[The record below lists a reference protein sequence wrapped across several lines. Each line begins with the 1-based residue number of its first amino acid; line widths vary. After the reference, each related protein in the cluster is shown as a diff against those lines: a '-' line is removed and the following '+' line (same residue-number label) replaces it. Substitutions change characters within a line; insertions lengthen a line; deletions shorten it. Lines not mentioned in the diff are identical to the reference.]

1 MKGSEAHSTNNRM
14 ELTAALEALKSRR
27 DGEKVEL
34 HTDSEYL
41 RKGITQWISAWQ
53 RNGWTRKTGKPVLNK
68 DLWIALD
75 TENKRVHVEW
85 RWVKAHAGHVY
96 NEMVDQAAR
105 DAATDASNSH
115 VEVTLRQVAP
125 DRVTYTIHT
134 LVTSPVDRYFVA
146 AANLGEHRSAWAFV
160 HGTDQNNTKTGVE
173 DGATFNRALIVGA
186 VELIRSLPPNRP
198 ASVTTDSEYLYK
210 GATQWLDGWR
220 RRNWRKADM
229 KPIANKELWI
239 EMSEL
244 MEHVDVNWQFQK
256 HDGSSD
262 SLVQVAAR
270 VARETLESTSL

>member
-1 MKGSEAHSTNNRM
+1 MKGSETHSTNNRM
-14 ELTAALEALKSRR
+14 ELTAALEALRSRR

-41 RKGITQWISAWQ
+41 RKGITQWISAWK

-75 TENKRVHVEW
+75 AENKRVHVEW

-96 NEMVDQAAR
+96 NEMVDEAAR
-105 DAATDASNSH
+105 DAAFDASNSQ
-115 VEVTLRQVAP
+115 VEAVGHHATPESVTTTQATRLE
-125 DRVTYTIHT
+125 DT
-134 LVTSPVDRYFVA
+134 YFVN
-146 AANLGEHRSAWAFV
+146 AANLGENRSAWAFV
-160 HGTDQNNTKTGVE
+160 HGTDHNITETGVE

-186 VELIRSLPPNRP
+186 VELIRSLPANKP

-220 RRNWRKADM
+220 RRDWRKADM
-229 KPIANKELWI
+229 KPIANKELWV

-244 MEHVDVNWQFQK
+244 LEHVNVNWQFQK
-256 HDGSSD
+256 HDRSSE

-270 VARETLESTSL
+270 VARETLESASL